1 MKAVAATALLLA
13 LCLSADAARTLKA
26 DGCDAYWSDWE
37 VYALP
42 K

>member
-13 LCLSADAARTLKA
+13 LCLSADAARTLKSSK
-26 DGCDAYWSDWE
+26 CDAYYDEWE